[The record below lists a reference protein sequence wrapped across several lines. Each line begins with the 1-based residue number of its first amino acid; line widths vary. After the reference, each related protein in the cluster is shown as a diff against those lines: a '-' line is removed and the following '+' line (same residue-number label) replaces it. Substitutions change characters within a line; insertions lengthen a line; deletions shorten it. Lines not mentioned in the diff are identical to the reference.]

1 MKAYFKNAVQE
12 NLVSLSSLHDTPGY
26 EVIEGDPRCSMRLD
40 VGSSSTSSRLGI
52 WSCTPGTFR
61 CIERG
66 DELQTVIEGKL
77 SLIMDDGNIYDFE
90 PGDSF
95 YTKKGERV
103 TWKIVETVK
112 KVFFTYDSA
121 NSSVTE

>member
-1 MKAYFKNAVQE
+1 MKPYFKNVVQE
-12 NLVSLSSLHDTPGY
+12 NLDSLPSLHDTPGY

-40 VGSSSTSSRLGI
+40 VGSSSTPSRLGI
-52 WSCTPGTFR
+52 WMCTPGTFR
-61 CIERG
+61 CIEKG

-77 SLIMDDGNIYDFE
+77 SLIVDDGSSYDFE

-95 YTKKGERV
+95 YTQKGERV

-112 KVFFTYDSA
+112 KVFFTYDRA